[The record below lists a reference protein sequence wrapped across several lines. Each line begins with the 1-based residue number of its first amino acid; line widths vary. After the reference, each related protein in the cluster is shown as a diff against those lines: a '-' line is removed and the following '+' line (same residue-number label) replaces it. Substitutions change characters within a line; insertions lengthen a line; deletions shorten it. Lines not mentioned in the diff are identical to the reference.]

1 MWQVQYAAADAACL
15 VQLWL
20 ALQPNTYGRAQCTM
34 HIHESEVV
42 QVLLQH
48 ANTTADQCKPA
59 DVGVELERL
68 GVVNQMIVAAAAA
81 AVSDPS
87 LADGSMVTEGN
98 STFAEDNSTLTEG
111 NTILFIVD
119 EVPVVVLVQKGSRV
133 PVPDLA
139 AAFGVRKK
147 RVRLAR
153 ADECVTYTGILPF
166 TAWMM
171 SR

>member
-15 VQLWL
+15 VQLWV
-20 ALQPNTYGRAQCTM
+20 ALQPNTYGCAPRSM

-42 QVLLQH
+42 QVLLQQ

-59 DVGVELERL
+59 DVGAEFERL
-68 GVVNQMIVAAAAA
+68 GVVNQMIVAAAA